1 MKHLAHRSPHTRGS
15 VLLENAMYLPIL
27 FVLLMGMM
35 EIARVTYTYYTV
47 QKLLYSIGRY
57 VGTQQGVNFCDDTD
71 ATVVA
76 AKNFA
81 LTGTTD
87 GSGTASI
94 TNLTVDQIQVRIER
108 YTAAT
113 DEIGQ
118 CECSATGCD
127 TTNGGQSPDNVVVS
141 IPDGFPVRL
150 SIPNLPIDPIVL
162 RPRVRVPF
170 QGT

>member
-1 MKHLAHRSPHTRGS
+1 MTRNQKGS

-35 EIARVTYTYYTV
+35 EIARITYTYYTV
-47 QKLLYSIGRY
+47 QKILYTVARY
-57 VGTQQGVNFCDDTD
+57 VGTQQGVNFCDDAD

-87 GSGTASI
+87 GSGNSAINNFS
-94 TNLTVDQIQVRIER
+94 VDRIQVRIER
-108 YTAAT
+108 YVAAT
-113 DEIGQ
+113 GDIGT

-127 TTNGGQSPDNVVVS
+127 ITNGGQGPDHIVVS
-141 IPDGFPVRL
+141 IPDGFPVL
-150 SIPNLPIDPIVL
+150 LAIPNLPIDPIVL